1 MDTTLDTLDTLAD
14 QAAETLAA
22 LMREGSDLIQ
32 SAIKAARQEA
42 SDQETEPR
50 LRLSYTITLDLDT
63 HDAEFALAFGVR
75 HKLTATAKV
84 LDPRQPE
91 LPMQATVTMTTANG
105 ASVTAPLPTMRA
117 VVRELRKKRG
127 AAT

>member
-1 MDTTLDTLDTLAD
+1 MDTTLDTLAD

-75 HKLTATAKV
+75 HKLTATSKV
-84 LDPRQPE
+84 DDPRQAR
-91 LPMQATVTMTTANG
+91 LPLETTVTMTTPDG
-105 ASVTAPLPTMRA
+105 KSVTAPLPAMRE
-117 VVRELRKKRG
+117 VVETLRKQRS